1 MTGVKVGAK
10 TALCE
15 NAEEYGTIR
24 SNGSGENLHSP
35 AR

>member
-1 MTGVKVGAK
+1 MTGVRVGAK

-15 NAEEYGTIR
+15 NVAEYGTIR
-24 SNGSGENLHSP
+24 GNGSGENLHSP